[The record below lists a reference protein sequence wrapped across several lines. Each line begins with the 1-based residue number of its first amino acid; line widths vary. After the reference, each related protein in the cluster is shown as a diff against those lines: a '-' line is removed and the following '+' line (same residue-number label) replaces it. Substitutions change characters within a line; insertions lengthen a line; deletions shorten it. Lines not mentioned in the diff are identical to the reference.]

1 MKKTRR
7 NRRLERGAVVYL
19 STDKHPFV
27 VVSNNSANRHSS
39 EIIVIPMS
47 SKHKRLDLRTHAIVN
62 FHDSLILA
70 ENIRSVKKDTV
81 KSIVHILNKE
91 SMEKVDSCLHAAL
104 NLD

>member
-1 MKKTRR
+1 MKKRR
-7 NRRLERGAVVYL
+7 DRRLVRGAVVYL

-81 KSIVHILNKE
+81 LSIVHILNRE
-91 SMEKVDSCLHAAL
+91 SMEKVDACLLAAL

>member
-19 STDKHPFV
+19 STDRHPFV

-62 FHDSLILA
+62 FHDSIILA

>member
-19 STDKHPFV
+19 STDRHPFV

-81 KSIVHILNKE
+81 KSIVHILNRE